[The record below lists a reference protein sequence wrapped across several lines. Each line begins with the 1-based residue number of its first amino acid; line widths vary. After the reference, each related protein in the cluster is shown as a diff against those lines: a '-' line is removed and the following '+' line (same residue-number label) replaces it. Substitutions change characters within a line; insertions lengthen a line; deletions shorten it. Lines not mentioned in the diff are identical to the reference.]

1 MRNNK
6 KNVKVIKIEPSNA
19 KEFDEKIKTMS
30 GIVLFHHPSCIHCI
44 MLKPKWEMM
53 KKKLKCAGDIMEVNA
68 DALEQSKSP
77 FKENVQGFPMIIGV
91 KDGNMKE
98 QFGDE
103 RSIENMLRFV
113 TKHMDH
119 STNNLTYNYKLNK
132 HRNIKKIT
140 KRNNK
145 AKNNKAKN
153 NKTKRQK

>member
-6 KNVKVIKIEPSNA
+6 KKVKVTKIEPGNA

-30 GIVLFHHPSCIHCI
+30 GVVLFHHPSCIHCI

-68 DALEQSKSP
+68 GALEKSNSP
-77 FKENVQGFPMIIGV
+77 FKENVQGFPMLIGV

-98 QFGDE
+98 RFGDE

-119 STNNLTYNYKLNK
+119 STNNLSYNYKLNK
-132 HRNIKKIT
+132 HRNLKKIT
-140 KRNNK
+140 K
-145 AKNNKAKN
+145 KNNKNKN
-153 NKTKRQK
+153 KKTNKQK

>member
-6 KNVKVIKIEPSNA
+6 KRIKVTKIEPSNT

-30 GIVLFHHPSCIHCI
+30 GVVLFHHPSCIHCI

-53 KKKLKCAGDIMEVNA
+53 KKKLKCAGNIMEVNA
-68 DALEQSKSP
+68 GALENSQSP
-77 FKENVQGFPMIIGV
+77 IKEHVQGFPMLLGV
-91 KDGNMKE
+91 KNGNIKE
-98 QFGDE
+98 KFADE

-132 HRNIKKIT
+132 HRNIKKVT
-140 KRNNK
+140 KKRK
-145 AKNNKAKN
+145 AKNS
-153 NKTKRQK
+153 KTQRQQ

>member
-1 MRNNK
+1 MVNDK
-6 KNVKVIKIEPSNA
+6 KKIKVTKIEPNNS

-30 GIVLFHHPSCIHCI
+30 GVVLFHHPSCIHCI

-53 KKKLKCAGDIMEVNA
+53 KKKLRCSGDIMEVNA
-68 DALEQSKSP
+68 GALENSKSP
-77 FKENVQGFPMIIGV
+77 FKGNVDGFPMIIGV

-98 QFGDE
+98 KFAEE

-113 TKHMDH
+113 TKHMEQK
-119 STNNLTYNYKLNK
+119 TGNLTYNYKLNK

-145 AKNNKAKN
+145 SKRKTNK
-153 NKTKRQK
+153 QK

>member
-6 KNVKVIKIEPSNA
+6 KKIKVTKIEPSNA

-30 GIVLFHHPSCIHCI
+30 GVVLFHHPSCIHCI
-44 MLKPKWEMM
+44 MLRPKWEMM

-68 DALEQSKSP
+68 GALENSQSP
-77 FKENVQGFPMIIGV
+77 IKEHVQGFPMLLGV
-91 KDGNMKE
+91 KNGDMKE
-98 QFGDE
+98 KFGEE

-119 STNNLTYNYKLNK
+119 STDNLTYNYKLNK

-140 KRNNK
+140 KRRK
-145 AKNNKAKN
+145 GKN
-153 NKTKRQK
+153 NKTKKQK

>member
-6 KNVKVIKIEPSNA
+6 KKIKVTKIEPSNS

-30 GIVLFHHPSCIHCI
+30 GVVLFHHPSCVHCI
-44 MLKPKWEMM
+44 MLRPKWEMM

-68 DALEQSKSP
+68 GALENSNSP
-77 FKENVQGFPMIIGV
+77 IKEHVQGFPMLIGV
-91 KDGNMKE
+91 KNGDMKE
-98 QFGDE
+98 KFADE

-132 HRNIKKIT
+132 HRNIKKVT
-140 KRNNK
+140 KRR
-145 AKNNKAKN
+145 KAKN
-153 NKTKRQK
+153 NKTKKQK

>member
-6 KNVKVIKIEPSNA
+6 KKVKVTKIEPGNA

-30 GIVLFHHPSCIHCI
+30 GVVLFHHPSCIHCI
-44 MLKPKWEMM
+44 MLRPKWEMM

-68 DALEQSKSP
+68 GALEKSQSP
-77 FKENVQGFPMIIGV
+77 FKENVQGFPMLVGV
-91 KDGNMKE
+91 KNGDMKE
-98 QFGDE
+98 RFGEE

-140 KRNNK
+140 KNNK
-145 AKNNKAKN
+145 RKK
-153 NKTKRQK
+153 NKTQRQK